1 MYNYTRKVDK
11 NTKIRKES
19 IPMSKEKVILAYSGG
34 LDTSVA
40 ITWLM
45 KDYDVVA
52 VCMDVG
58 EGKDLD
64 FIHDKALK
72 VGAVESY
79 VLDVKDE
86 FAEEYVLPALQAHA
100 YYEQKYP
107 LVSALSRPV
116 ISKKLVEI
124 AHKTGATTI
133 AHGCTGKGNDQV
145 RFEVAIAALDPNLKV
160 IAPVREWKWS
170 REEEIEYAKANGVP
184 VPADLDNP
192 YSVDQNLWGRANEC
206 GVLENPWNQAPED
219 AFGITTSPEEAP
231 DTPEFVDIEF
241 KEGKP
246 VALNGE
252 ELKLADLIQK
262 LNTIAGKHGVGRID
276 HVENRLVGIKSREI
290 YECPGAITLLTA
302 HKEIEDITL
311 VREVSHFKPILENE
325 LSNLIYNALWFSPAT
340 ESIIAY
346 IKETQKVVNGT
357 AKVKLYKGHA
367 QVVARKSP
375 NSLYDEN
382 LATYTS
388 ADSFDQDAA
397 VGFIKLWGLPTQV
410 NSQVN
415 NK

>member
-1 MYNYTRKVDK
+1 MT
-11 NTKIRKES
+11 
-19 IPMSKEKVILAYSGG
+19 KEKLILAYSGG

-40 ITWLM
+40 IAWLK
-45 KDYDVVA
+45 KDFDVIA
-52 VCMDVG
+52 VCLDVG
-58 EGKDLD
+58 EGKDLE
-64 FIHDKALK
+64 FIHDKALSI
-72 VGAVESY
+72 GAVESH

-107 LVSALSRPV
+107 LVSALSRPL
-116 ISKKLVEI
+116 ISKKLVEM
-124 AHKTGATTI
+124 AHKTGATAI

-145 RFEVAIAALDPNLKV
+145 RFEVAISALDPSLKV
-160 IAPVREWKWS
+160 VAPVREWKWA
-170 REEEIEYAKANGVP
+170 REEEIKFAIEHGVP
-184 VPADLDNP
+184 VPANLDSP

-206 GVLENPWNQAPED
+206 GVLENPWNEAPED
-219 AFGITTSPEEAP
+219 AFGITVAVEDAP
-231 DTPEFVDIEF
+231 DTPEYVDIEF

-246 VALNGE
+246 VAINGQE
-252 ELKLADLIQK
+252 MKLADLIQK
-262 LNTIAGKHGVGRID
+262 LNVMAGAHGVGRID

-290 YECPGAITLLTA
+290 YECPGAVTLLAA
-302 HKEIEDITL
+302 HKEIEDLTL
-311 VREVSHFKPILENE
+311 VREVSHFKPIMENE

-340 ESIIAY
+340 KAIMAY

-357 AKVKLYKGHA
+357 AKVKLYKGSA
-367 QVVARKSP
+367 RVVARKSP

-382 LATYTS
+382 LATYTA

-397 VGFIKLWGLPTQV
+397 IGFIKLWGLPTQV

>member
-1 MYNYTRKVDK
+1 
-11 NTKIRKES
+11 
-19 IPMSKEKVILAYSGG
+19 MSKEKVILAYSGG

-52 VCMDVG
+52 VCMDIG

-145 RFEVAIAALDPNLKV
+145 RFEVAIAALDPELKV

-219 AFGITTSPEEAP
+219 AFGITNSPEEAP
-231 DTPEFVDIEF
+231 DTPEFIDIEF

-246 VALNGE
+246 VALNGKE
-252 ELKLADLIQK
+252 MKLADLIQEV
-262 LNTIAGKHGVGRID
+262 NAIAGKHGVGRID

-340 ESIIAY
+340 KAVIAY

-357 AKVKLYKGHA
+357 AKVKLYKGSA
-367 QVVARKSP
+367 KVVARKSP

>member
-1 MYNYTRKVDK
+1 
-11 NTKIRKES
+11 
-19 IPMSKEKVILAYSGG
+19 MSKEKVILAYSGG

-145 RFEVAIAALDPNLKV
+145 RFEVAIAALDPELKV

-231 DTPEFVDIEF
+231 NTPEFIDIEF

-246 VALNGE
+246 VALNGKE
-252 ELKLADLIQK
+252 MKLAVLIQEV
-262 LNTIAGKHGVGRID
+262 NAIAGKHGIGRID

-340 ESIIAY
+340 KAIIAY

-357 AKVKLYKGHA
+357 AKVKLYKGSA
-367 QVVARKSP
+367 KVVARKSP